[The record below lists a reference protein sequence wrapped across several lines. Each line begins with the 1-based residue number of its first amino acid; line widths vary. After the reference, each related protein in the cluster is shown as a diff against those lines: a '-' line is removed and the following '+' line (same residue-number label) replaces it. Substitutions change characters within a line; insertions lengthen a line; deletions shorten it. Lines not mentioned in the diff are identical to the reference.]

1 MDMKTLGASSTTA
14 AGQGRRTFRGSRWR
28 ATNDASVA
36 ATAGV
41 LAANVNYVVQLK
53 AQDIANTPAVANDK
67 QSVGCGVF
75 RPYNEESFKKVI
87 EDIFIPLAGTSG
99 AAAVYT
105 AADGNA
111 GGVLSDMQD
120 NQSVVRDATSN
131 VIGQAAMTPGVT
143 TKDMATT
150 TPVDVTPAPAI
161 TAPAT
166 IV

>member
-1 MDMKTLGASSTTA
+1 
-14 AGQGRRTFRGSRWR
+14 
-28 ATNDASVA
+28 V
-36 ATAGV
+36 
-41 LAANVNYVVQLK
+41 
-53 AQDIANTPAVANDK
+53 VANDK

-120 NQSVVRDATSN
+120 N
-131 VIGQAAMTPGVT
+131 
-143 TKDMATT
+143 
-150 TPVDVTPAPAI
+150 
-161 TAPAT
+161 
-166 IV
+166 